1 MTVVNSPL
9 AKLRVP
15 EKTLDIIAP
24 PSNGPGELRCE
35 PAAPKLLAAVRNV
48 RSVLIGAS
56 RNLSRSMMR
65 GMPSGSFAIHAWAGP
80 DGGAKSDNRRE
91 HEEDEQKGS
100 ERSGHPQPLER
111 AQGWLH
117 QEVEH
122 DGEDQGQDDLT
133 GHVGS
138 GQHRKNN
145 KATEKECLCIGRQG
159 MSANNSSGASISS
172 C

>member
-35 PAAPKLLAAVRNV
+35 PAAPKLLAAARNV

-56 RNLSRSMMR
+56 RNLNRSRMR
-65 GMPSGSFAIHAWAGP
+65 GMPSGSLAIQASAGP
-80 DGGAKSDNRRE
+80 ETAAPSPTIVAITTSMSRRAPSAL
-91 HEEDEQKGS
+91 GTRNPS
-100 ERSGHPQPLER
+100 S
-111 AQGWLH
+111 AQGRLH

-122 DGEDQGQDDLT
+122 DGEHQGQDDLT
-133 GHVGS
+133 GHIGR
-138 GQHRKNN
+138 GQHRKNKN
-145 KATEKECLCIGRQG
+145 TPEKECLCV
-159 MSANNSSGASISS
+159 
-172 C
+172 

>member
-1 MTVVNSPL
+1 MTVVNSPA

-15 EKTLDIIAP
+15 AKTLVRIAP
-24 PSNGPGELRCE
+24 PSKGPGELRCG

-56 RNLSRSMMR
+56 RNLSRSRMR

-80 DGGAKSDNRRE
+80 ETVAPSPTIVANTKRMSRRAPSAL
-91 HEEDEQKGS
+91 GTRNPS
-100 ERSGHPQPLER
+100 S
-111 AQGWLH
+111 AQGRLH

-133 GHVGS
+133 GHIGR
-138 GQHRKNN
+138 GQHRKNK

-159 MSANNSSGASISS
+159 HVRQ
-172 C
+172 